1 MEGGY
6 LMDVSLSDMLIRNW
20 RSFEEQSAE
29 DSARPRL
36 FCFVDPRTRLI
47 VGAVV
52 STSTPDERTIA
63 TLLRD
68 RSVSLLESEDM
79 QRNQ

>member
-1 MEGGY
+1 
-6 LMDVSLSDMLIRNW
+6 MDGSSSEVWIRNW
-20 RSFEEQSAE
+20 RSSEDEAQSAE

-47 VGAVV
+47 VGAVM
-52 STSTPDERTIA
+52 STSTPDED
-63 TLLRD
+63 TLASLLPD
-68 RSVSLLESEDM
+68 RSESLLESEDM

>member
-1 MEGGY
+1 
-6 LMDVSLSDMLIRNW
+6 MDVSLSEVFIRDW
-20 RSFEEQSAE
+20 CSSEEQSAE

-52 STSTPDERTIA
+52 SSSPPDEDTSA
-63 TLLRD
+63 SLLLD
-68 RSVSLLESEDM
+68 RSESLLESEDM
-79 QRNQ
+79 QRKQ

>member
-6 LMDVSLSDMLIRNW
+6 LMDMSSSEVWIRNW
-20 RSFEEQSAE
+20 RSSEEQSAE

-52 STSTPDERTIA
+52 STSTPDEDTIA
-63 TLLRD
+63 SLLPD
-68 RSVSLLESEDM
+68 RSDSLLESEDM